1 MLISG
6 GKVIAIDKV
15 LHDNTL
21 SGDGR
26 FVKLGVNSSQIL
38 TTDAATEM
46 FQPKGNYVDRSIL
59 KQYYTIFDADAK
71 FATIAGVY
79 SKREADSKFQEK
91 GNYATT
97 ADVDAL
103 NINLNAFKYD
113 VFKTY
118 QTITGADAKFAT
130 KNELNNQYTTI
141 SNQTDYKIDAV
152 RTQISDLTDNF
163 VEHIDDND
171 RHINAEVNDFLKDIS
186 GTDFNTFINT
196 SGLNKMPT
204 GKQYAVF
211 NIGNGVWTWVETQGG
226 GGGITNI
233 VAETPLSAKILD
245 TGDGYQIG
253 MELSASRAIE
263 EADRL
268 LDAYTIA
275 EGRGITIE
283 DDDTVSA
290 TRISTNIT
298 NITITETIPEERENL
313 EVYFQTMTA
322 ELVDG

>member
-26 FVKLGVNSSQIL
+26 FVKLGVNSTQIL
-38 TTDAATEM
+38 TTDAAAEM
-46 FQPKGNYVDRSIL
+46 FQPKGNYVDRSVL

-79 SKREADSKFQEK
+79 SKRDADSKFQTK

-97 ADVDAL
+97 ADVDSL
-103 NINLNAFKYD
+103 NTNLNVFKYD

-130 KNELNNQYTTI
+130 KNELNEQYTTI
-141 SNQTDYKIDAV
+141 SNQVDYKIDAV

-163 VEHIDDND
+163 IEHIDDND

-186 GTDFNTFINT
+186 GTDFNMFINT
-196 SGLNKMPT
+196 SGLSNMPA
-204 GKQYAVF
+204 GKQYSVF
-211 NIGNGVWTWVETQGG
+211 NIGNGAWTWVETQGG
-226 GGGITNI
+226 GGGIANI
-233 VAETPLSAKILD
+233 VAETPLSAKILE
-245 TGDGYQIG
+245 TGDGIQIG
-253 MELSASRAIE
+253 MEPSASHAIE
-263 EADRL
+263 EANRL
-268 LDAYTIA
+268 LDAYTITA
-275 EGRGITIE
+275 GRGIAIE

-290 TRISTNIT
+290 TRISTNIA

-313 EVYFQTMTA
+313 EVYFQTMTV